1 MRRAIVAACLVR
13 LSLNRVPRSPSIRV
27 ASTRPGSGT
36 RLPEGRDPGAA
47 AAAAAAAA
55 AVAADVSGNV
65 TDCICGSLCSGG
77 T

>member
-1 MRRAIVAACLVR
+1 MRSAIVAAVLVR
-13 LSLNRVPRSPSIRV
+13 LSLKREPRSPSIRV

-55 AVAADVSGNV
+55 VAADVSGNV